1 MLPGLDGSLYGCCV
15 FLRGLYPAW
24 SSNITNWTIT
34 IYFVDFPMNSMVIGP
49 SSWIV
54 NVYQAGYPEIWL
66 VGMLQNSVDSM
77 DAIHID
83 V

>member
-1 MLPGLDGSLYGCCV
+1 
-15 FLRGLYPAW
+15 
-24 SSNITNWTIT
+24 
-34 IYFVDFPMNSMVIGP
+34 MNSMVIGP